1 MVLPSPS
8 QLSCTRCDRNFPLET
23 RHWRCPTCGGP
34 FKMRSEC
41 PPASDFKSM
50 LDGRERGLWRY
61 RRCLPFLEHPVTLG
75 EGGTPILRRRDRN
88 AELLFKLEYCNPTGS
103 FKDRGASVSM
113 TRARA
118 IGVSRVVED
127 STGNAG
133 IAASAYAA
141 KAGIRARIY
150 VPSDA
155 LPAKKALIRAF
166 GAEVVECSSRKE
178 AALRA
183 TSELA
188 EGELYMGH
196 AWDAFYIEGMKTVAF
211 EIYESGFK
219 GDSVILPVASGTL
232 LLGLYKGF
240 GELVEMGFLDK
251 IPRIYAVQGEGC
263 APLYEALHGELS
275 GDRRSQLADALKIE
289 DPPRKEEILQAIK
302 RTGGDAFTVSDP
314 EIATATKELYGFG
327 ILAEPSSATA
337 YEAYK
342 KNREALGGRIIIP
355 VTGTGLKAID
365 RLGEIF
371 GQPH

>member
-1 MVLPSPS
+1 MLPASY
-8 QLSCTRCDRNFPLET
+8 QLSCAKCNKNYPLET
-23 RHWRCPTCGGP
+23 RHWRCPSCGSP
-34 FKMRSEC
+34 FSLRSEC
-41 PPASDFKSM
+41 PPATDFKSM

-61 RRCLPFLEHPVTLG
+61 RGCLPFSEHPVSLG
-75 EGGTPILRRRDRN
+75 EGGTPTIRRRERD
-88 AELLFKLEYCNPTGS
+88 AELLLKLEYCNPTGS
-103 FKDRGASVSM
+103 FKDRGASVSI

-118 IGVSRVVED
+118 IGVKRVVED

-133 IAASAYAA
+133 MAASAYSA

-155 LPAKKALIRAF
+155 LPAKKTLIRACR
-166 GAEVVECSSRKE
+166 AEVVECSSRKE
-178 AALRA
+178 AAARA

-188 EGELYMGH
+188 EGELYVGH
-196 AWDAFYIEGMKTVAF
+196 TWDPFYIEGMKTAAF

-219 GDSVILPVASGTL
+219 ADSVILPVASGTL

-240 GELVEMGFLDK
+240 GELVGMGFSENT
-251 IPRIYAVQGEGC
+251 PRIYAVQGEGC
-263 APLYEALHGELS
+263 APIYEAIHGKLS
-275 GDRRSQLADALKIE
+275 GDRSSQLADALKIE

-302 RTGGDAFTVSDP
+302 STGGDAFTVSDP
-314 EIATATKELYGFG
+314 EIAAATKELYGLG

-337 YEAYK
+337 YAAYK

-355 VTGTGLKAID
+355 VTGTGLKTID